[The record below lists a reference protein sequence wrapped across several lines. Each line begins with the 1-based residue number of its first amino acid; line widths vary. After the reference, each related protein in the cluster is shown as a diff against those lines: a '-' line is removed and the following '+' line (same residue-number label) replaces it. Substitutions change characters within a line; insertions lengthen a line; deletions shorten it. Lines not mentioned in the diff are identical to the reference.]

1 MTMDAPESETHEPET
16 NEPENGELDGL
27 DADPSSS
34 MRWFRLGLIAAL
46 VVIILFAAWQTGV
59 MAWMTKENLRGLLVE
74 SGATGLGIFILA
86 CCVGLFVHVP
96 GIVFVSAAA
105 LGYGPW
111 MGALVAFVA
120 ETIAVCV
127 TFIIVRLVG
136 GQPLAEIK
144 NRWMRKAMHQIE
156 ARPLVTVV
164 ILRTAMQASPP
175 LNYALALSPVGSRDY
190 VIGSAI
196 GLIAP
201 CIVLAWAVHGLFG

>member
-1 MTMDAPESETHEPET
+1 MTVDAMDPEQPEQPDAETPAQGR
-16 NEPENGELDGL
+16 NKWL
-27 DADPSSS
+27 
-34 MRWFRLGLIAAL
+34 RLGLIAAIVALIL
-46 VVIILFAAWQTGV
+46 VSAWQTGLL
-59 MAWMTKENLRGLLVE
+59 AWMTKENLRGLLVD
-74 SGATGLGIFILA
+74 SGPAGLGIFILA

-127 TFIIVRLVG
+127 TFVIVRMIG
-136 GQPLAEIK
+136 GQPLAEIS
-144 NRWMRKAMHQIE
+144 NRWIRKAMDHIE
-156 ARPLVTVV
+156 ARPVLTVAA
-164 ILRTAMQASPP
+164 LRTFMQASPP
-175 LNYALALSPVGSRDY
+175 LNYALALSSVRPRDY
-190 VIGSAI
+190 VIGSAV